1 MHFISFRLILFHSM
15 EIEIKCQRSQQ
26 IIIHVY
32 SAYRQIAN
40 QK

>member
-1 MHFISFRLILFHSM
+1 M

-32 SAYRQIAN
+32 SAYQQIAN
-40 QK
+40 QKEKE